1 MEEYKEIYS
10 GSEYNLIG
18 GILGAV
24 VGALLGAVLWTLVGM
39 LGYIASIVGFLIAF
53 LASKGYD
60 LLHGR
65 PGACKLVTLIV
76 CVILAV
82 LVGTAGTAAYQL
94 HQVYV
99 EENYSLYVTESVF
112 FKTLIPALMEEP
124 DFTGSIIKDSL
135 MGIAF
140 AILGCF
146 GLLKASVAKPQPETA
161 ETPLSVDAAAPKALP
176 AEDASATNITDD
188 VAPKE

>member
-1 MEEYKEIYS
+1 MEEYREIYS
-10 GSEYNLIG
+10 EPAYNLIG

-24 VGALLGAVLWTLVGM
+24 VGALLGAVVWALVGM

-82 LVGTAGTAAYQL
+82 LVGTLGTTAFQI

-99 EENYSLYVTESVF
+99 EENYSLYVTESVYF
-112 FKTLIPALMEEP
+112 RVMIPLLLEDA
-124 DFTGSIIKDSL
+124 DFISAIVKDSL

-140 AILGCF
+140 AVLGCF
-146 GLLKASVAKPQPETA
+146 GLLKATVTKPQPQASLDQVATA
-161 ETPLSVDAAAPKALP
+161 SEALLQDAAASTP
-176 AEDASATNITDD
+176 ANAEF
-188 VAPKE
+188 PKE